1 MPGAATMQIS
11 MNIQE
16 ENSARYFRVQSE
28 LVQTLI
34 SNIPKYSRVCWQ
46 KKGEIECIN
55 HAIQLLLEEKLV
67 KDDCLSWSSFHAS
80 QLNNT
85 EGLPALIALLL
96 DFHAQISV
104 NVVDNV
110 KTIR

>member
-1 MPGAATMQIS
+1 

-16 ENSARYFRVQSE
+16 ENSAHYFRVQSE
-28 LVQTLI
+28 HEQTLI
-34 SNIPKYSRVCWQ
+34 SNIRGYVDK
-46 KKGEIECIN
+46 KKGEIEWIN

-67 KDDCLSWSSFHAS
+67 KDVCLSWSSFHAS
-80 QLNNT
+80 QQKVSLHLLLYCQGNT
-85 EGLPALIALLL
+85 VLTDAVVKQL
-96 DFHAQISV
+96 DFHAQVSV